1 MLDDR
6 KNIEHTQSEQNLL
19 CTLTREFVKMTPM
32 YCMNSVA
39 PSNTAALRPAAASGA
54 ADGAALSTVPQYNTE
69 FIKK

>member
-6 KNIEHTQSEQNLL
+6 KNIERTQSEQNLL
-19 CTLTREFVKMTPM
+19 CTLTREFVKIPM

-39 PSNTAALRPAAASGA
+39 PSNTAALRPAATSGA
-54 ADGAALSTVPQYNTE
+54 ADGAALSAVPQYNTA